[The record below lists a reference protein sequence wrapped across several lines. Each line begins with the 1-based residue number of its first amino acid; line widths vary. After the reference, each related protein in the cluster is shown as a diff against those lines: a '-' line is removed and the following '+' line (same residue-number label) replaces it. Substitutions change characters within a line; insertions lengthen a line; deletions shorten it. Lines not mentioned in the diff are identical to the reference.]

1 MDLFWQQAHAVKLI
15 LLAQLALVLISAVRL
30 LNWELRLY
38 RYASER
44 ISPESVLKGEANP
57 DLLADSA
64 FANRLANAPL
74 QKGAVSK
81 ARAGAEDVLQIV
93 RVAGSRFLYFWER
106 CQADVESARRA
117 SLLTFLLSLVVVAY
131 NAYWVYFYYF
141 YKSSD
146 VPWGTFWTGE
156 HLLVLL
162 VYGLSCTAVLYFAS
176 SFFELALAKRRIGW
190 NYFCARVTSELP
202 LGGSESGGV

>member
-1 MDLFWQQAHAVKLI
+1 MDLFWQQAPAVKLI

-30 LNWELRLY
+30 LNWALRLY
-38 RYASER
+38 RYARER

-57 DLLADSA
+57 DLLAASA
-64 FANRLANAPL
+64 FANRLANAPP
-74 QKGAVSK
+74 QKGALSK

-117 SLLTFLLSLVVVAY
+117 SLLTFVLSLVAVAY
-131 NAYWVYFYYF
+131 NAHWVYFYS
-141 YKSSD
+141 YKND
-146 VPWGTFWTGE
+146 VPWSTFWTGE